1 MMVTGVLFVGIATP
15 VEAASLGAFGAMM
28 FVLIQGK
35 MSWRVLRDALFG
47 TAKITA
53 MITMIIAGAHIFGYF
68 LTLTQTTQSLV
79 GSLSGLDVSRW
90 VIFTLILLIY
100 LVLGCFMDQVAILV
114 LKLPM
119 TLPVIQALG
128 FDPVWFGVI
137 IVLDRK

>member
-1 MMVTGVLFVGIATP
+1 MGCFLFKQKTGYELRISDWSSDVCSSDLINVALGEKIRLLKGVGPIIVLFTMVTGVLFVGIATP

-68 LTLTQTTQSLV
+68 LKIGRAHV
-79 GSLSGLDVSRW
+79 
-90 VIFTLILLIY
+90 
-100 LVLGCFMDQVAILV
+100 
-114 LKLPM
+114 
-119 TLPVIQALG
+119 
-128 FDPVWFGVI
+128 
-137 IVLDRK
+137 

>member
-53 MITMIIAGAHIFGYF
+53 MITMSIAGAHIFWYF
-68 LTLTQTTQSLV
+68 LTLTQTTQRLV
-79 GSLSGLDVSRW
+79 GYLSGLHVSRW
-90 VIFTLILLIY
+90 PILTLSLLIY
-100 LVLGCFMDQVAILV
+100 LVLCCFLVQFAILV
-114 LKLPM
+114 LLLPF
-119 TLPVIQALG
+119 TLPL
-128 FDPVWFGVI
+128 
-137 IVLDRK
+137 